1 MKNKPTDQTAPQ
13 RAEAGVKAQGVVA
26 ASEGDEEIKVTDI
39 VFDCPNCH
47 HNLVIDYR
55 GAGLQIE
62 CVECGEP
69 VLVPIPEGMKID
81 DLDLTSGELLTQ
93 LSQTRRLMLKS
104 EQHIAELE
112 ETLVS
117 VKSRRTE
124 LEKSRMTTLH
134 RCAEMVN
141 MCQTITKFQ
150 NEITATLNRMLAII
164 AEEQQR

>member
-1 MKNKPTDQTAPQ
+1 MKNNPTDQAAPL
-13 RAEAGVKAQGVVA
+13 RTEADVRVQGAA
-26 ASEGDEEIKVTDI
+26 ASGDGDDEIKVTDI
-39 VFDCPNCH
+39 VFDCPHCH
-47 HNLVIDYR
+47 HNLAIDYR

-81 DLDLTSGELLTQ
+81 DLDLSSGELLTQ
-93 LSQTRRLMLKS
+93 LFQTRRMMQKS

-112 ETLVS
+112 ETLS
-117 VKSRRTE
+117 SIKTRRTE
-124 LEKSRMTTLH
+124 LEKSRMATLH

-141 MCQTITKFQ
+141 MCQTVSKFQ
-150 NEITATLNRMLAII
+150 NEITSTLNRMLTLI

>member
-1 MKNKPTDQTAPQ
+1 MKNNPTDQTARQ
-13 RAEAGVKAQGVVA
+13 RAEVDVKAQSAVA
-26 ASEGDEEIKVTDI
+26 TGEGDDEIKATDI

-47 HNLVIDYR
+47 HSLAIDNR

-62 CVECGEP
+62 CVECGAA

-93 LSQTRRLMLKS
+93 LSQTRRMMLKS

-124 LEKSRMTTLH
+124 LEKSRMNTLH

-141 MCQTITKFQ
+141 MCQTIVKFQ
-150 NEITATLNRMLAII
+150 NEITSTLNRMLAII